1 MLATHTHPHPQEEG
15 IPMDLGDFEP
25 VPGIMEK
32 PQPQPQAQQ
41 APPRPRANEY
51 GVVFPGAL
59 EQSEAESQAFL
70 RAFKQTQRGR
80 DAALPSVEAWA
91 WWQMRPEAQR
101 AWLAEAAAQARRDQ
115 AAAAA
120 ATGRGAAVAA
130 PPPPSSSS
138 AAAPAL
144 VFKLRGRLLGPTR
157 VRYDATR
164 GRFALAETPWLERT
178 WPLRALPSL
187 IRYPLTLARPLY
199 APLFCLR
206 WLALRTLVL
215 WRALRQFV
223 LPSWPYLF
231 LFTARAAYLLAACM
245 LLTVAV
251 DELLKPL
258 AQGAYEALARLTG
271 RGGAGLVL
279 PDFRGYS
286 LRPGGVGG
294 EGGAEQAARTWV
306 ERWAGGGVGP
316 VGAE

>member
-1 MLATHTHPHPQEEG
+1 
-15 IPMDLGDFEP
+15 
-25 VPGIMEK
+25 MEK
-32 PQPQPQAQQ
+32 PQPQPQPKQ
-41 APPRPRANEY
+41 APPRPRANEF

-59 EQSEAESQAFL
+59 EQSEAKSQAFL
-70 RAFKQTQRGR
+70 RAFTQTQRGR
-80 DAALPSVEAWA
+80 DAALPSVGAWA
-91 WWQMRPEAQR
+91 WWRMGPEAQR
-101 AWLAEAAAQARRDQ
+101 AWLAEAATQARSDQ
-115 AAAAA
+115 AAA
-120 ATGRGAAVAA
+120 ATGRGAVPAS
-130 PPPPSSSS
+130 PPPSSSS
-138 AAAPAL
+138 TAL

-187 IRYPLTLARPLY
+187 IQCPLALARPLY

-206 WLALRTLVL
+206 WLALRALVL

-223 LPSWPYLF
+223 LPSWPYLL
-231 LFTARAAYLLAACM
+231 LFTARAVYLLAACM

-294 EGGAEQAARTWV
+294 GGGAEQAARTWV

-316 VGAE
+316 VGAG